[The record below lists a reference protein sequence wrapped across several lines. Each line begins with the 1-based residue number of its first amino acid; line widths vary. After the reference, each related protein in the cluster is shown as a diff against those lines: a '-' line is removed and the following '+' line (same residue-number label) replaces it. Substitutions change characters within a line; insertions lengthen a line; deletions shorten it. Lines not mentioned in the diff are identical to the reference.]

1 MRDINQLLEE
11 MGRADAD
18 LEKEENDLT
27 ELEKYR
33 IYKRTMEKIG
43 EIDELDISE
52 ERENTEKEHFWKRVS
67 KPAVA
72 VAAAAVVC
80 MVSVT
85 AYAAFGLD
93 DNIKHFFHIQ
103 DKQIEREIEQMVS
116 QVDIKSE
123 SNGVTVATS
132 QIIGDKTRFYTV
144 LSATGL
150 PDVPYELEFENTE
163 LTVSGANGETYDYT
177 MQEPS
182 MGIVAENKTKFGLL
196 VSGINKDGE
205 DIDVN
210 GKNISLQLSN
220 IGYYENDKKF
230 VTLVKGEWKLN
241 WVFYTQAD
249 NEKIDVNKEIQLMDS
264 EGIWK
269 DIVVSPISLT
279 AHFTVTKQGK
289 THFSYKEWE
298 KYEDSNRITIEL
310 TDGSRIDSRFA
321 DDVNE
326 SWGTSD
332 KPGYKSIGFDKI
344 VESDK
349 IASITF
355 GRQTVTLQESQNKF
369 TRNTITAKAAK
380 CSISFPEEISEMI
393 SVEEKSNVKN
403 VDFNCKESYSI
414 FWAQKKQ
421 TKMPFFTIHRLN
433 GVFSEADLE
442 GKNPMMTYI
451 GYHGGDTYTI
461 EYGEIQD
468 EAQQKEFAD
477 ILNTYISNILPF
489 FEYA

>member
-18 LEKEENDLT
+18 LEKEEKDLT

-103 DKQIEREIEQMVS
+103 DKQTEREIEQMVS

-182 MGIVAENKTKFGLL
+182 MGIVADNKTKFGLL

-220 IGYYENDKKF
+220 IGYYENGKKF

-249 NEKIDVNKEIQLMDS
+249 NEKIDVNKEINFLSIMEALYYSQTMSRDMNLYKLKNLLALS
-264 EGIWK
+264 NANLRIHQRNRE
-269 DIVVSPISLT
+269 VVFTSAQCFRCSNRDTLHCLECMWERKKVERTPVKEYPISM
-279 AHFTVTKQGK
+279 AGVHIEVEF
-289 THFSYKEWE
+289 
-298 KYEDSNRITIEL
+298 ITGE
-310 TDGSRIDSRFA
+310 
-321 DDVNE
+321 
-326 SWGTSD
+326 
-332 KPGYKSIGFDKI
+332 
-344 VESDK
+344 
-349 IASITF
+349 
-355 GRQTVTLQESQNKF
+355 
-369 TRNTITAKAAK
+369 
-380 CSISFPEEISEMI
+380 
-393 SVEEKSNVKN
+393 KN
-403 VDFNCKESYSI
+403 V
-414 FWAQKKQ
+414 
-421 TKMPFFTIHRLN
+421 
-433 GVFSEADLE
+433 
-442 GKNPMMTYI
+442 
-451 GYHGGDTYTI
+451 
-461 EYGEIQD
+461 
-468 EAQQKEFAD
+468 
-477 ILNTYISNILPF
+477 
-489 FEYA
+489 